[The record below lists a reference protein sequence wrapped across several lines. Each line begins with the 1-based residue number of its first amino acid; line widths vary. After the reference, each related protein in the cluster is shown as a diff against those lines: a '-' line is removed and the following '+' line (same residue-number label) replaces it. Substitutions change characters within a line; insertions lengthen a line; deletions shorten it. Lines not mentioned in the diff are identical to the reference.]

1 MTLAFILNALWQDA
15 IVVALTAATLHFVS
29 PRNATTRYA
38 VWFAAL
44 LALVAVPMLTTFS
57 QLGTHL
63 ITMMEPQGYG
73 RALFTFVPV
82 GAVVDR
88 ATQWFGWPAFA
99 MHSIDL
105 AAGVL
110 WFAGS
115 ALALGR
121 LALSFAR
128 VGRIRRSASTHSLV
142 DGIAVLASEDLT
154 IPIATGLASPA
165 IVLPSGLIA
174 NLSEDDLRC
183 AVEHELAHLRR
194 GDVAGNAVQ
203 RILEAVFFWNPC
215 LRLVGRHLV
224 YEREAACDDWAVRR
238 IGQSIEYASCLATLG
253 RSLTRSSAPLLTP
266 SIVGSRNA
274 LVARIERLLTG
285 DRRPSDAKINYLPIG
300 AVTMLF
306 VLTTLIFQA
315 VSPAQVH
322 AAPSLSALG
331 ATTVASSAC
340 KDPNA
345 DVKAIAP
352 VAPDLP
358 KPEWPRKKVFA
369 LVEVTVAPSGKATA
383 ARVYKSSGDAN
394 VDRAVVTAAVKSTYS
409 PKLANCVAIEST
421 YMFRADFAP

>member
-15 IVVALTAATLHFVS
+15 IVVALTAATLRFVS

-44 LALVAVPMLTTFS
+44 LALVAVPILTTLS
-57 QLGTHL
+57 RLGAHL
-63 ITMMEPQGYG
+63 FTMMEAQGSG

-82 GAVVDR
+82 GAVVAR
-88 ATQWFGWPAFA
+88 ATQWIALPAFA
-99 MHSIDL
+99 MHSLDL
-105 AAGVL
+105 AVGVL
-110 WFAGS
+110 WFAGT

-128 VGRIRRSASTHSLV
+128 VGGIRRSASTHALV
-142 DGIAVLASEDLT
+142 DGVAVLACDGLT
-154 IPIATGLASPA
+154 IPIATGLSSPA
-165 IVLPSGLIA
+165 IVLPRVLIA
-174 NLSEDDLRC
+174 NLSADDLRC

-203 RILEAVFFWNPC
+203 RILEAVFFWNPWI
-215 LRLVGRHLV
+215 RLAGRHLV

-238 IGQSIEYASCLATLG
+238 IGQSIEYASCLASLG
-253 RSLTRSSAPLLTP
+253 RSLSRASAPLLTP
-266 SIVGSRNA
+266 SIVESRNA

-285 DRRPSDAKINYLPIG
+285 DRTPSDAKINYLPIG
-300 AVTMLF
+300 AVVMLF
-306 VLTTLIFQA
+306 VLTTLVFQA
-315 VSPAQVH
+315 VSPAPVH
-322 AAPSLSALG
+322 AAPSISGFG

-345 DVKAIAP
+345 DVKAIDP

-358 KPEWPRKKVFA
+358 KSEWPRTKIFA
-369 LVEVTVAPSGKATA
+369 LVEVTVAPTGKASA

-394 VDRAVVTAAVKSTYS
+394 VDRAVVSAAEKSTYS
-409 PKLANCVAIEST
+409 PKLVNCVAIEST
-421 YMFRADFAP
+421 YIFRADFAP